1 MSRLRKFP
9 WRAQR
14 VEAPPSTRLFFL
26 RGHPRSGTNWVG
38 ALLNLHPDI
47 NCVGEFH
54 FEELRRATDSLRGQS
69 WHIVGQEPAATQ
81 LELGLQDTVRRCMMA
96 FRDKK
101 PAATWIGDR
110 TPRPL
115 RPLIPGAPYIVIV
128 RDGRDV
134 LVSWTYHVL
143 RQKPDVVSAVVPPR
157 FRERFAK
164 AASDFQ
170 ADPKCFQREP
180 RTLLADEEWVLHAAR
195 TWGDWV
201 VRDRHAA
208 DLFRTGEL
216 DGSVHVV
223 KYEELHVDTDTERRK
238 MYAFLGLDPSQAT
251 PLSAQNRT
259 TAGFGREDST
269 SFFRHGEVGDW
280 KTYATAPMRRAFKEA
295 AGPALVE
302 LGYEKDLN
310 W

>member
-38 ALLNLHPDI
+38 ALLNLHPEI
-47 NCVGEFH
+47 NCTGEFH
-54 FEELRRATDSLRGQS
+54 FEELRRATDSLKGQC

-81 LELGLQDTVRRCMMA
+81 LELGLQDTVRRTMLA

-115 RPLIPGAPYIVIV
+115 RPLIPGAPNIVIV

-143 RQKPDVVSAVVPPR
+143 RQKPEIVSAVVPPR
-157 FRERFAK
+157 FRERFGR
-164 AASDFQ
+164 AAAEFQ
-170 ADPKCFQREP
+170 ADRERYRRDP
-180 RTLLADEEWVLHAAR
+180 AALLADEEWVRHAAR

-201 VRDRHAA
+201 VRDRAA
-208 DLFRTGEL
+208 AGLFKTGEL
-216 DGSVHVV
+216 DGTVHFVG
-223 KYEELHVDTDTERRK
+223 YEALHADTQGQRREI
-238 MYAFLGLDPSQAT
+238 YGFLGLDPQRAAQ
-251 PLSAQNRT
+251 LSPQNRT
-259 TAGFGREDST
+259 SAGFGREDT
-269 SFFRHGEVGDW
+269 GSFFRHGVVGDW
-280 KTYATAPMRRAFKEA
+280 KTYATDSMRRCFKEA

>member
-14 VEAPPSTRLFFL
+14 AEAPPSTRLFFL

-38 ALLNLHPDI
+38 AILNLHPAV
-47 NCVGEFH
+47 NCIGEFH
-54 FEELRRATDSLRGQS
+54 FEELRRATDSLKGQS
-69 WHIVGQEPAATQ
+69 WHIVGREPAATQ
-81 LELGLQDTVRRCMMA
+81 LELGLQETVRRTLLA
-96 FRDKK
+96 FRDRK
-101 PAATWIGDR
+101 PGATWIGDR

-115 RPLIPGAPYIVIV
+115 RPLVPGAPNIVIV

-143 RQKPDVVSAVVPPR
+143 GQKPDVVAAVVPPR
-157 FRERFAK
+157 FGESFAR
-164 AASDFQ
+164 AAGEFQ
-170 ADPKCFQREP
+170 ADPARYQREP
-180 RTLLADEEWVLHAAR
+180 SALFADDEWVRHAAR

-201 VRDRHAA
+201 IRDRHAA

-216 DGSVHVV
+216 DGSVHTVR
-223 KYEELHVDTDTERRK
+223 YEDLHADTDAERRGL
-238 MYAFLGLDPSQAT
+238 YTFLGLDPARAA
-251 PLSAQNRT
+251 PLSSEGRT
-259 TAGFGREDST
+259 AAGFGREDAR

-280 KTYATAPMRRAFKEA
+280 KAYATDAMRRCFKES